1 MERVKV
7 RAKSRT
13 RVSDRRIEMLRGR
26 LGSLKI
32 SVQGSKIYSTALSQM
47 EENWITIDIFDLL
60 EKMSSKSKIK
70 ISKFLI
76 KS

>member
-13 RVSDRRIEMLRGR
+13 RVSDRRIEILRGR

-32 SVQGSKIYSTALSQM
+32 SVQGSKIYSTALCPGHAEKAR
-47 EENWITIDIFDLL
+47 EEFEWSREGVGNV
-60 EKMSSKSKIK
+60 EE
-70 ISKFLI
+70 
-76 KS
+76 